1 MMAAWINLGGVLA
14 RIDATG
20 RLTGA
25 IIPVDNQIHAKEQ
38 KTRGEPPR
46 AIIMDGRSDNKSA

>member
-38 KTRGEPPR
+38 KARGEPPR
-46 AIIMDGRSDNKSA
+46 APIMDGRSDNKSA

>member
-1 MMAAWINLGGVLA
+1 MITDWVNLNGTYA
-14 RIDATG
+14 RINATG

-25 IIPVDNQIHAKEQ
+25 IIPVDNQIHAKEH

-46 AIIMDGRSDNKSA
+46 TPIMDGRSDNKSA